1 MQLGK
6 EMWLADTHT
15 ALLPPLHVPPPKK
28 RAPKCRGPPS
38 PVRTL
43 SAMLRGRS
51 RSGLG
56 VSAGPISSLL
66 DVARGCG
73 ISRNDLGPEEGRGL
87 GAPAAPPDIVPGP
100 DSDRRKEGAEAAPP
114 RRGAAGPRPE
124 PARRHRATRRRRRRR
139 RRRSETSACPRSHRP
154 PLYKAPSAP
163 PAPPARRGPRA
174 APPARSLP
182 RGPAEGAG
190 PPPRGGSGAGPAPG
204 RPGRAGRP
212 VPAAARA
219 GERCGRA
226 LPCCHR
232 AAPAGSPGCGASG
245 GVSGGH
251 TPQKQASSS
260 AFPGSARRLKTGYVS
275 EGKLERRRLSVQ
287 DASCGRG

>member
-6 EMWLADTHT
+6 GMWLADTHT
-15 ALLPPLHVPPPKK
+15 ALLPPLHVPPPKT
-28 RAPKCRGPPS
+28 RAPKCRGAPS

-73 ISRNDLGPEEGRGL
+73 ISRNDLGPEDGRGL

-124 PARRHRATRRRRRRR
+124 PARRHRATRRRRRRWRRRR
-139 RRRSETSACPRSHRP
+139 RRRSESSACPRSHRP

-163 PAPPARRGPRA
+163 PAPPAAAVPGLPRPPARCPGDQRKARGRPRA
-174 APPARSLP
+174 AA
-182 RGPAEGAG
+182 AAQG
-190 PPPRGGSGAGPAPG
+190 PPPAGPGGRDGRYQPPPGRGSGAGGRCRGAIG
-204 RPGRAGRP
+204 RPRREA
-212 VPAAARA
+212 PAAA
-219 GERCGRA
+219 
-226 LPCCHR
+226 L
-232 AAPAGSPGCGASG
+232 AA
-245 GVSGGH
+245 VS
-251 TPQKQASSS
+251 AAVS
-260 AFPGSARRLKTGYVS
+260 AAVTRP
-275 EGKLERRRLSVQ
+275 
-287 DASCGRG
+287 